1 MKMGK
6 RESVVSKVRDRLFWL
21 AVVSACMAA
30 QQHSAEAAVPQGPD
44 KQAYEKG
51 HGAEEAAILALFE
64 DLQYSK
70 VLETATT
77 LWPDQERMPDA
88 VLYSVAEC
96 YIRTGQVQGAKQA
109 FGQLLSRAPQNSR
122 YQAGMA
128 YTLIYAGEIEKGLSL
143 YRQVLQGNSSLL
155 NMAAEDAEALLAQG
169 NISGGKSLFEMV
181 LANSPDK
188 GSYFKRYGALFKTY
202 KIAVNEKAA
211 QSEVS
216 APAAKIAALAEA
228 KAAGEATTA
237 VVPALEEKTVAKQ
250 TEEKA
255 ERIGTLAKE
264 YLRNKKPEQAVR
276 LLEEKSANLPPE
288 HPLVSEYIKVL
299 YETGQYQRAAVE
311 GEKRWGKAEAI
322 APEALTLL
330 ADSYLQLKQPK
341 QAAAIYEQLATK
353 AAKPVAKQRLQAFQ
367 LLLSGKLTDGLG
379 LYQQLLE
386 TAPSTGMAVAEDASR
401 LIQSG
406 QYVIGKILF
415 ESLLEKMPS
424 PVYRLQ
430 YAQVLS
436 EEKQY
441 RAAYKQYEEL
451 SKDNELEGLSGM
463 ARMSNLLGENPASKK
478 LYEQIKQ
485 KYGKSKGDA
494 AFVSPAWM
502 ATPDSSSKQ
511 RGTAT
516 TGAGDTDEFAYE
528 MAQIA
533 TVFLSAP
540 IQHPETFKVDFA
552 YAMSL
557 VTAKALP
564 YIQPE
569 QKNAFTLEMAQ
580 MTSAVLN
587 DSQLDMQKARRDFAQ
602 LTTRMIQR
610 IEENKKASVTS
621 AVEKKDPVEAQT
633 LAAAVG
639 PVSPVQMPGNID
651 VESYDQVMK
660 ELSQVGKGKPG
671 AGKGFKINGE
681 LRYHYASNSGD
692 GEWSDT
698 SGIRAYL
705 GFEGKLNANW
715 EIAGTVEGQKDI
727 KNYNNEIKLSN
738 LYAQRKGE
746 DSVLTIGKFGYLM
759 AEGNIYDSGFTGV
772 RYQFGNP
779 VQYSISY
786 GKTNNTQNTY
796 VATMSYKDFDY
807 DVQAGLYRFRTE
819 DTDQQNTLFSL
830 GGNYYFDNMS
840 FGAMLLRSNLNQE
853 TGYVFTLN
861 YGKLRS
867 YRPGTY
873 NVFLKYYN
881 QPRNTYIAH
890 GMNGRADALNGF
902 SGFGT
907 GINYAVAE
915 DTVAGLEYYDLK
927 DQTTNRKSR
936 TLWAQITRY
945 F

>member
-1 MKMGK
+1 MGK

-44 KQAYEKG
+44 KQVYEKG

-143 YRQVLQGNSSLL
+143 YRQALQGNSSLL

-322 APEALTLL
+322 APEALNLL

-610 IEENKKASVTS
+610 IEENKKASAS
-621 AVEKKDPVEAQT
+621 PAVEKKDTVDTQT
-633 LAAAVG
+633 LGAAVG
-639 PVSPVQMPGNID
+639 PVATVQMPGHID
-651 VESYDQVMK
+651 AESYEQIMQ
-660 ELSQVGKGKPG
+660 ELSQTGKGKAG
-671 AGKGFKINGE
+671 AGKGIKISGE
-681 LRYHYASNSGD
+681 IRYHYAFNGGD
-692 GEWSDT
+692 SPYDEDT
-698 SGIRAYL
+698 SGIRVYL
-705 GFEGKLNANW
+705 GAEGKLSQNW
-715 EIAGTVEGQKDI
+715 RAVATVEGQKDI
-727 KNYNNEIKLSN
+727 KNYNNKVDLSN
-738 LYAQRKGE
+738 LYVQGKME
-746 DSVLTIGKFGYLM
+746 DSLLTIGKFGYLM
-759 AEGNIYDSGFTGV
+759 AEGNIYDSGFTGF

-779 VQYSISY
+779 IQYSISY
-786 GKTNNTQNTY
+786 GKTNNTSNTY

-807 DVQAGLYRFRTE
+807 DAQAGIYHYRM
-819 DTDQQNTLFSL
+819 DGDSQYNTLFSL
-830 GGNYYFDNMS
+830 GGNYYFDNVS
-840 FGAMLLRSNLNQE
+840 FGAMYLRSNQNQE
-853 TGYVFTLN
+853 NGYVLN
-861 YGKLRS
+861 LSYGKLRS

-873 NVFLKYYN
+873 NLFVKYYN

-890 GMNGRADALNGF
+890 GMNGKADAMQGF
-902 SGFGT
+902 RGYGA
-907 GINYAVAE
+907 GINYTVAQ